1 MKNQADFYVRRKL
14 TFSYQ
19 ARTNCY
25 VQISLNI
32 YTSQNLIVI
41 FTTRH
46 SLFPLRA
53 DLGHSIT
60 YLRWFDTNFRRPDR
74 YFSIALKVILSLSDR
89 YEIFTSDWLWIENC
103 QNAVLSKIDIT
114 MTTIN
119 EKNFEMDKSRILRNL
134 DLPLKSPH
142 QELKVWQ

>member
-1 MKNQADFYVRRKL
+1 MLYVLTKETISRKL

-19 ARTNCY
+19 AQTNCY

-41 FTTRH
+41 FTTRY

-60 YLRWFDTNFRRPDR
+60 YLRCFDTVFRRPNR
-74 YFSIALKVILSLSDR
+74 SFSVALKVILSLSDR
-89 YEIFTSDWLWIENC
+89 YEIFTSDWLWIEDC

-114 MTTIN
+114 MTIIN
-119 EKNFEMDKSRILRNL
+119 EKT
-134 DLPLKSPH
+134 LKSIKA
-142 QELKVWQ
+142 EFCAI